1 MDNAKHLYTV
11 LAIMGF
17 VALPVLMNS
26 ERVAAFDDFIAPRAE
41 PFNVGPTLPGGRA
54 LRPVGIAPAANN
66 TIEQRWIDDASDKRC
81 KTAPAPADG
90 SHAPGRAPA
99 ARCLIV

>member
-26 ERVAAFDDFIAPRAE
+26 ERVAAFDDFIAPRAQL
-41 PFNVGPTLPGGRA
+41 FDVGPAFPGGRA
-54 LRPVGIAPAANN
+54 MRPVGIAPAANS
-66 TIEQRWIDDASDKRC
+66 TIEQRWIDAASDKRC
-81 KTAPAPADG
+81 KTQSAPADG
-90 SHAPGRAPA
+90 SHAPGRTPV

>member
-26 ERVAAFDDFIAPRAE
+26 ERVAAFDDFVAPHATL
-41 PFNVGPTLPGGRA
+41 FDAGPAFPGGRA
-54 LRPVGIAPAANN
+54 MRPVRIAPAANN
-66 TIEQRWIDDASDKRC
+66 TIEQRWIDDASEKRC
-81 KTAPAPADG
+81 KTPSARFDG
-90 SHAPGRAPA
+90 SHAPDRSA
-99 ARCLIV
+99 ASRCLIV

>member
-26 ERVAAFDDFIAPRAE
+26 ERIAAFDDFIAPHARL
-41 PFNVGPTLPGGRA
+41 FDVGPGFPGGRDM
-54 LRPVGIAPAANN
+54 RPVGIAPAANS
-66 TIEQRWIDDASDKRC
+66 TIEQRWIDEASDKRC
-81 KTAPAPADG
+81 RTAPVRADG
-90 SHAPGRAPA
+90 SHAPDRTPA
-99 ARCLIV
+99 GRCLIV